1 MKERDNINN
10 KAQNNSETIDELYE
24 QLGIINLSIDT
35 IFVIVAAISLNI
47 KFLIWSKV
55 GILDKINNTKNAEKI
70 GDLSELPKVANL
82 MYIYA
87 TGIFLL
93 INYSQFQNIS
103 SLKET
108 TKRQK
113 CKVWKAF
120 LSSLFIFIATGLTK
134 DNLEV

>member
-10 KAQNNSETIDELYE
+10 KAQNNSETVDELYE

-70 GDLSELPKVANL
+70 FNFSG
-82 MYIYA
+82 
-87 TGIFLL
+87 
-93 INYSQFQNIS
+93 
-103 SLKET
+103 
-108 TKRQK
+108 KR
-113 CKVWKAF
+113 
-120 LSSLFIFIATGLTK
+120 
-134 DNLEV
+134 